1 MARQTT
7 LGSPDRP
14 RLQPSGRPLPDHND
28 ALLTT
33 PEAAHLLGLSPRTL
47 ESLRLRG
54 GGPVFIA
61 VTAKAVRYRRRD
73 LEDLILTRRR
83 TSTSDPGHS
92 SNTGQAAN
100 CPLSFAR
107 HGTYGDN
114 RGTSAASCI

>member
-14 RLQPSGRPLPDHND
+14 RLQPSGRPLPDQND
-28 ALLTT
+28 PLLTT
-33 PEAAHLLGLSPRTL
+33 PDAAHLLGLSPRTL

-54 GGPVFIA
+54 GGPAFIA

-73 LEDLILTRRR
+73 LEDWILTRRR

-92 SNTGQAAN
+92 SNAG
-100 CPLSFAR
+100 
-107 HGTYGDN
+107 
-114 RGTSAASCI
+114 